1 MNTVVLELQD
11 IAIQDVKT
19 TDDSLFVDLRDGRT
33 ITVPLAWYPRLLHGT
48 AEERRHWRLIG
59 QGAGIHWPE
68 LDEDLSIEGLILGR
82 PSSESVQPLQRW
94 LKSREVKRANG
105 NNHLDEQ

>member
-11 IAIQDVKT
+11 VAIQDVGT

-48 AEERRHWRLIG
+48 VEERRHWRLIG
-59 QGAGIHWPE
+59 QGVGIHWPK
-68 LDEDLSIEGLILGR
+68 LDEDLSVEGLILGR
-82 PSSESVQPLQRW
+82 PSSESLRSLQRW
-94 LKSREVKRANG
+94 LESRQTNAV
-105 NNHLDEQ
+105 